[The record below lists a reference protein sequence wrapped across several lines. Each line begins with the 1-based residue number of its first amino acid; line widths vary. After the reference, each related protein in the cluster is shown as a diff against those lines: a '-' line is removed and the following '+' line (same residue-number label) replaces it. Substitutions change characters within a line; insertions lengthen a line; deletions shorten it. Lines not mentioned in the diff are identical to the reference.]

1 MTASRRSTPR
11 ADTQRGGRGMLEI
24 VSLVAAWAGDKHP
37 ALAWCRAQP
46 ISAFGGR
53 TAESLVKAGEAR
65 ALRKYLDGLGA
76 GGFA

>member
-1 MTASRRSTPR
+1 MTTSRRSTPR
-11 ADTQRGGRGMLEI
+11 ANTKRGEREILEI
-24 VSLVAAWAGDKHP
+24 VTRVAAWAGGKHQ
-37 ALAWCRAQP
+37 AMAWYRAEP

-65 ALRKYLDGLGA
+65 ALRDYLDGLSR